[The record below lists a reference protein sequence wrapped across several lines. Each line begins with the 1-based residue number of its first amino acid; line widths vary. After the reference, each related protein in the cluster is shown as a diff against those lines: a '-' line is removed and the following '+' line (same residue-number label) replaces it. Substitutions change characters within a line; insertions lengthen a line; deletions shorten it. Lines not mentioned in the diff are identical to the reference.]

1 MPRMTPM
8 YLLQERSWSLFIL
21 LLLLNIL
28 LTTWSVEKQECMAG
42 LVSLLCVAERLM
54 HYCHTTS

>member
-8 YLLQERSWSLFIL
+8 YLLQERSWSLFI
-21 LLLLNIL
+21 LLLNIL

>member
-1 MPRMTPM
+1 MPRMAPT

-21 LLLLNIL
+21 LLNIL
-28 LTTWSVEKQECMAG
+28 STTWSVEKQECMAG
-42 LVSLLCVAERLM
+42 LVTLLCVAERLM

>member
-1 MPRMTPM
+1 MPRMAPT

-21 LLLLNIL
+21 LLNIL
-28 LTTWSVEKQECMAG
+28 LTTWGVEKQECMAG

-54 HYCHTTS
+54 QNCHTTS